1 MLNSSL
7 KLLLNIKGR
16 ELKLSEIA
24 KDLGDKKVFRVEGF
38 SCANCAGKFER
49 NVKEIPGVQD
59 AKVNFGAS
67 KISVYGDASVEQ
79 LEKAGAFENL
89 KVMPEKP
96 KRLASPQPIEPQV
109 IQEMKSIYRV
119 EGFSCAN
126 CAGKFERNV
135 KEIPGVQDAKVNF
148 GASKISVVG
157 EATIEDLEKA
167 GAFENLKVILDK
179 PVRQDGQIKREDN
192 KVIKEEK
199 VPFYKKHSSLL
210 YACLFIAFGYFSMFV
225 NGEDN
230 IITSLLFI
238 ASIVIGGYSLFK
250 VGFQNLRRLD
260 FDMKTL
266 MTVAVIGAAFIG
278 EWAEASVVVILFAIS
293 EALERFSMDR
303 ARQSIRSLMDIAPK
317 EALVRR
323 NGQEVMIHVDDI
335 VVGDIMIIK
344 PGQKIAMDGVV
355 VKGNSSINQAA
366 ITGESVPVG
375 KAVDDEVFAG
385 TLNEE
390 GLLEVKIT
398 KLVEDTTISKIIEL
412 VEEAQ
417 AERAPSQAFV
427 DKFAKYYTPVIMV
440 IAALVAAVPPLFF
453 DGSWSTW
460 VYQGL
465 SVLVVGCPCA
475 LVISTPISIVSAIG
489 NAAKKG
495 VLIKGG
501 VYLEEM
507 GALKAVAFDKTGT
520 LTKGVPVV
528 TDYNVLTKSVNEKE
542 LLSIIAALETRSGH
556 PLATAIIKKAE
567 EESTSYSDVVV
578 EEFSSITGKGIK
590 GVVNGIT
597 YFIGSPKL
605 FKDLLTTG
613 VGQNLEEDVTALQNQ
628 GKTAMVIGTESE
640 VLGIIAVADEVRESS
655 KEVIHKLHQLGI
667 KKTIMLTG
675 DNKGTA
681 NAIGGHVG
689 VSEIQAE
696 LMPED
701 KLNYIKQLR
710 SEYGNVAMVGDG
722 VNDAPALAA
731 STVGI
736 AMGGAGTDTALETAD
751 VALMGD
757 DLRKLPFTVK
767 LSRKALNII
776 KANIAFAIGIKLL
789 ALLLV
794 IPGWLTLWIA
804 ILSDMGATLLV
815 SLNSLRLMRV
825 KE

>member
-1 MLNSSL
+1 MTEE
-7 KLLLNIKGR
+7 KQ
-16 ELKLSEIA
+16 
-24 KDLGDKKVFRVEGF
+24 VFRVNGF
-38 SCANCAGKFER
+38 SCANCASKFER

-67 KISVYGDASVEQ
+67 KISVTGDATVEE

-89 KVMPEKP
+89 KVTPEKQ
-96 KRLASPQPIEPQV
+96 KRVTPPQTDTT
-109 IQEMKSIYRV
+109 YRI

-135 KEIPGVQDAKVNF
+135 KELPGVQDAKVNF
-148 GASKISVVG
+148 GASKISVTG
-157 EATIEDLEKA
+157 ETTIAELEKA
-167 GAFENLKVILDK
+167 GAFENLKVSMDTPSYRSK
-179 PVRQDGQIKREDN
+179 APTSDNSEGQVEK
-192 KVIKEEK
+192 K
-199 VPFYKKHSSLL
+199 VPFYKKHSTLL
-210 YACLFIAFGYFSMFV
+210 YASLFIVFGYLSQYV
-225 NGEDN
+225 NGEEN
-230 IITSLLFI
+230 LITSLLFI
-238 ASIVIGGYSLFK
+238 ASIVIGGFNLFK
-250 VGFQNLRRLD
+250 VGFKNLTRFD

-278 EWAEASVVVILFAIS
+278 EWAEASIVVILFAIS
-293 EALERFSMDR
+293 EALERYSMDK

-317 EALVRR
+317 EALIRR
-323 NGQEVMIHVDDI
+323 NGQEIMVHVDDI
-335 VVGDIMIIK
+335 EIGDIMIVI
-344 PGQKIAMDGVV
+344 PGQKIAMDGIVV
-355 VKGNSSINQAA
+355 SGLSAVNQAA
-366 ITGESVPVG
+366 ITGESVPVS
-375 KAVDDEVFAG
+375 KTVDDEVFAG

-398 KLVEDTTISKIIEL
+398 KYVEDTTISKIIHL

-417 AERAPSQAFV
+417 GERAPSQAFV
-427 DKFAKYYTPVIMV
+427 DKFAKYYTPIIMV
-440 IAALVAAVPPLFF
+440 IAGLVVIVPPLFF
-453 DGSWSTW
+453 DGSWETW

-501 VYLEEM
+501 IYLEEM
-507 GALKAVAFDKTGT
+507 GSLKAIAFDKTGT

-528 TDYNVLTKSVNEKE
+528 TNFDVMNTQKDSKKILA
-542 LLSIIAALETRSGH
+542 IITALEYRSQH
-556 PLATAIIKKAE
+556 PLASAIIKRAE
-567 EESTSYSDVVV
+567 EENVSFKNINVDA
-578 EEFSSITGKGIK
+578 FAAITGKGIK
-590 GVVNGIT
+590 GEVDGT
-597 YFIGSPKL
+597 LYYIGSPKL
-605 FKDLLTTG
+605 FQELN
-613 VGQNLEEDVTALQNQ
+613 VPIPENLEGNILKLQNE
-628 GKTAMVIGTESE
+628 GKTAMILGTEKE
-640 VLGIIAVADEVRESS
+640 IQAIIAVADEVRESS
-655 KEVIHKLHQLGI
+655 QEIIEKLHNMGV

-681 NAIGGHVG
+681 NAIGHHVG

-701 KLNYIKQLR
+701 KLSYIKQLR
-710 SEYGNVAMVGDG
+710 KDYGNVAMVGDG

-751 VALMGD
+751 VALMAD
-757 DLRKLPFTVK
+757 DLRKLPFTIK

-776 KANIAFAIGIKLL
+776 KANIAFAILIKLA

-804 ILSDMGATLLV
+804 IVSDMGATLLV
-815 SLNSLRLMRV
+815 ALNSLRLMRV